1 MNTPSQN
8 IAVIGAGI
16 TGLCSAYAL
25 LKDGHTITLYDPE
38 GFPADNASF
47 MAGGML
53 APLAEIEHMPHEWIE
68 AGLDSIA
75 FWKEFTKE
83 HGQSGDFDF
92 HQEGSLLLAHDEDRH
107 ILERFEGHVPEGR
120 KQHANTATLEPA
132 LAKKFPQGL
141 YLPEEA
147 HINPAPAM
155 HTLCEQL
162 KQGGVTFMQEKAA
175 PKTLASQYDHVI
187 DCRGMGAAWETP
199 DLRGVKGEIVIVRN
213 PEFSLKRPVRLMH
226 PRYPLYI
233 VPRPDHVF
241 MIGATVIESDENT
254 NVSVRSGLELL
265 SALYSL
271 DSSFG
276 EAEIVEIKAG
286 IRPSFPDN
294 LPRIET
300 SKNTNVI
307 RCNGL
312 FRHGFMLSPTIGRC
326 VADHIKNGQN
336 NFLNLLKREYDE
348 DHHQRAA

>member
-1 MNTPSQN
+1 MNQQQQN
-8 IAVIGAGI
+8 IAIIGAGI
-16 TGLCSAYAL
+16 TGLCTAYAL
-25 LKDGHTITLYDPE
+25 HQDGHTLTLYDPA

-53 APLAEIEHMPHEWIE
+53 APWSEIEHMPHEWIE

-75 FWKEFTKE
+75 LWAEFAEK
-83 HGQSGDFDF
+83 HGQAEGFDF
-92 HQEGSLLLAHDEDRH
+92 HQNGSLLLAHDEDRH
-107 ILERFEGHVPEGR
+107 ILQRFAAHLPAGKGEY
-120 KQHANTATLEPA
+120 TATKDLEPA
-132 LAKKFPQGL
+132 LAEKFHQGL

-155 HTLCEQL
+155 HALCDHL
-162 KQGGVTFMQEKAA
+162 KAAGVTFIQDKADPA
-175 PKTLASQYDHVI
+175 AISAQYDHII
-187 DCRGMGAAWETP
+187 DCRGMGANQDDPT
-199 DLRGVKGEIVIVRN
+199 LRGVKGEILIVRN
-213 PEFSLKRPVRLMH
+213 TELTLGRPVRLMH

-241 MIGATVIESDENT
+241 MIGATIIESSEST

-271 DSSFG
+271 HPSFS
-276 EAEIVEIKAG
+276 EAEIIEIKAG
-286 IRPSFPDN
+286 IRPSYPDN
-294 LPRIET
+294 LPRIEIA
-300 SKNTNVI
+300 KNDNII

-326 VADHIKNGQN
+326 VADHIQGGHN
-336 NFLNLLKREYDE
+336 NFLNLLKKDRDA